1 MLDTIDHAHGIR
13 ELRLARAPA
22 TALDAELVAELKR
35 AIAQAPR
42 DGAGA
47 LVLSGSPGLFSAGL
61 DIPALLPLDRKAMR
75 AFWNDFFGVCAAL
88 ARSPIPAVAAIT
100 GHSPAGGAVL
110 AIFCDYRV
118 MARGEFRIGLN
129 EVQVG
134 LTVPDCIQA
143 ALRRLVGAYRAERML
158 VAGAMLDSDDALAA
172 GLVDEL
178 TDVDHVVTRALAWLE
193 SLLKLPRQ
201 AMLTTRVMARADLSH
216 LFDDPASLPVEDF
229 LDGWF
234 APEAQATLHALVDR
248 LRNSKAV
255 QRASPQR
262 PDAG

>member
-1 MLDTIDHAHGIR
+1 MLEHIEHNLDIL
-13 ELRLARAPA
+13 ELRLARPPVN
-22 TALDAELVAELKR
+22 ALDPALIAALKQ
-35 AIAQAPR
+35 AIEQAPR
-42 DGAGA
+42 DGTAA

-61 DIPALLPLDRKAMR
+61 DIPALLQLDRDAMR

-88 ARSPIPAVAAIT
+88 ARSSIPVVAAVT

-143 ALRRLVGAYRAERML
+143 ALRRLVGVYCAERL
-158 VAGAMLDSDDALAA
+158 LISGTMLDSDDALAA

-178 TDVDHVVTRALAWLE
+178 ADVDHVVTRALAWLAP
-193 SLLKLPRQ
+193 LLQLPRQ
-201 AMLTTRVMARADLSH
+201 AMLGTRALACADLAR
-216 LFDDPASLPVEDF
+216 LFDDPASLPVEAF

-234 APEAQATLHALVDR
+234 AAEAQTTLHTLVER
-248 LRNSKAV
+248 LRSKK
-255 QRASPQR
+255 P
-262 PDAG
+262 G

>member
-1 MLDTIDHAHGIR
+1 MLERIEHDQGIL
-13 ELRLARAPA
+13 ELRLARPPVNALNPELIA
-22 TALDAELVAELKR
+22 TLKR
-35 AIAQAPR
+35 AIERAP
-42 DGAGA
+42 DEGAEA

-61 DIPALLPLDRKAMR
+61 DIPALLQLDRGAMR

-88 ARSPIPAVAAIT
+88 ARSPIPVIAAVT

-143 ALRRLVGAYRAERML
+143 ALRRLVGTYRAERLL
-158 VAGAMLDSDDALAA
+158 VAGTMLDAEDALAA

-178 TDVDHVVTRALAWLE
+178 TGIDQVVTRVLAWLE
-193 SLLKLPRQ
+193 PLLQLPRQ
-201 AMLTTRVMARADLSH
+201 AVLATRTMARADLAR
-216 LFDDPASLPVEDF
+216 LFDDPASLPVEEF

-234 APEAQATLHALVDR
+234 AAEAQTTLHALVAR
-248 LRNSKAV
+248 LRSRKPA
-255 QRASPQR
+255 
-262 PDAG
+262 